1 MVSVINSKMF
11 GNDEAVMP
19 SEMDTVVP
27 LSVVGA
33 LPLPLLLLSVYVRLR
48 QLPPHWVRKRS
59 PREQQAMEMV

>member
-33 LPLPLLLLSVYVRLR
+33 LPLPLLL
-48 QLPPHWVRKRS
+48 PPHWVRKRS